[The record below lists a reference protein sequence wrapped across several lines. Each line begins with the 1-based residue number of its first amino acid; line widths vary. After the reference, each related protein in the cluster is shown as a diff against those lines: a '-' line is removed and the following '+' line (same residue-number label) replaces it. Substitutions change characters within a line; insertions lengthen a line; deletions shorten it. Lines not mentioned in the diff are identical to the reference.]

1 MPGDVSFLRLRIHE
15 LKGRILARRQLAE
28 QSPER
33 TWHLDYIET
42 YEAELRQLQS
52 QLQGK
57 EAAASGHR
65 SPVPQVMA
73 SARPG

>member
-1 MPGDVSFLRLRIHE
+1 MIGDVSFMRLRIHE
-15 LKGRILARRQLAE
+15 LKGRIRACRRLAE

-33 TWHLDYIET
+33 TWHLDYVEA
-42 YEAELRQLQS
+42 YQAELRQLQGE
-52 QLQGK
+52 LQGK
-57 EAAASGHR
+57 EAAASGHQ